1 METNLRQSKT
11 AVNIEGILSSMN
23 LEETTT
29 PNGGKAIKGNLVIKV
44 DDTNSIS
51 VGVYCAEMT
60 SAGEKNKAY
69 DGIVTVKNEYK
80 SIAEV
85 GEEAADRIHTKA
97 DFNTYRNQENK
108 DIVNYKSNFFTRV
121 TRELKPQRAFKCEA
135 FISFK
140 DWEYDSDDNK
150 TGRLKVT
157 GIVPGYNGTINILN
171 MICPVSNEF
180 DENFAED
187 ADNLF
192 EVGETYELNGEIV
205 NARVEKKKQA
215 ALGQLQNE
223 VSYKNEL
230 IITGSGNAYPEETAY
245 SAEAIKLA
253 ITEYETTQKQNRDKA
268 SSSKD
273 DLPFGNNKPS
283 AASSG
288 RTMKF

>member
-23 LEETTT
+23 LEEITT
-29 PNGGKAIKGNLVIKV
+29 PDRGKAVKGNLVIKV

-51 VGVYCAEMT
+51 VGVYCTELT
-60 SAGEKNKAY
+60 NDGKENKAY
-69 DGIVTVKNEYK
+69 AGLVTVKNEYK
-80 SIAEV
+80 SIADV

-108 DIVNYKSNFFTRV
+108 DVVNYKSNFFTRI
-121 TRELKPQRAFKCEA
+121 TRELKPQRTFKCEA
-135 FISFK
+135 FISSK
-140 DWEYDSDDNK
+140 SWEVVNDEQ
-150 TGRLKVT
+150 TGRLKIT
-157 GIVPGYNGTINILN
+157 GIVPGYNGIINILN

-215 ALGQLQNE
+215 ALGQLQSE

-253 ITEYETTQKQNRDKA
+253 MTEYETTQKQNRDKA
-268 SSSKD
+268 NNNKD

-283 AASSG
+283 ASGSG